1 MTMYRSLEMNAKP
14 LPPGTYY
21 LEYWVEDIFL
31 RHLPIGRA
39 EITWDGETPR
49 LPDPAA
55 WAGVM
60 TLTDTA
66 N

>member
-1 MTMYRSLEMNAKP
+1 MTIYRSLNMTAKP

-31 RHLPIGRA
+31 RRLPIGRA
-39 EITWDGETPR
+39 EVAWDGETPR
-49 LPDPAA
+49 LTDPAA

-60 TLTDTA
+60 TLADTA
-66 N
+66 D